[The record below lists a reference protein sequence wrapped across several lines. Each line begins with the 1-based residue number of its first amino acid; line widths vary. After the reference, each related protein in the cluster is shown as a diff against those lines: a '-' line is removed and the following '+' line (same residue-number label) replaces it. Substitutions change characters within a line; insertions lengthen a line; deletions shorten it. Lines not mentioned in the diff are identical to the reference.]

1 MEHGSGVP
9 PYPVMRGDGVV
20 IPDCS
25 KGVSVPFSL
34 TPAERRELVRGLA
47 QKGISSIDEFLSG
60 ERKGGYIAE
69 RMEAL
74 RSRIR
79 KGMEEQ
85 LRARN
90 EALITE
96 MGKLRGTADRPG
108 GGSYDGE
115 LLYDAGA
122 RRVLSDELRGELLA
136 SELVLHIEGRAEQR
150 DLVVRPSLLRR
161 SWELL
166 KRLFHSF
173 VSVLGRFLRW
183 LRSLFRTRREEEE
196 RSALRLKRRKG
207 AVVLPF
213 PGLMSEL
220 GSWERELEENLEN
233 DRHLQKAVDTRL
245 SESYGYS
252 SGVIGLRRSFDP
264 EWYREK
270 AVEVL
275 RTEVGSIA
283 ERKEKEL
290 NERRKGAMDR
300 AKDDQEEARKA
311 REKALA
317 MERELQSEKDGIVL
331 RSDSMAREDMRREV
345 ERALT
350 SMGYIQRKQPTTDMA
365 GAIVEYEITEALV
378 ERFSELVF
386 SDLMETGLKHRE
398 RPGSHTSDVGVY
410 DRTRLRT
417 VHEEARLDILQTLV
431 NARTNHPDDPEL
443 ERSDMIVYREVP
455 VSELH
460 AVILLDIS
468 GSMEENMRLEAA
480 KRAVLALY
488 SAVRKENPRNRVDI
502 ITVSTRASPSTLRE
516 VLASEPR
523 GFTNHAEA
531 VSMASRLFE
540 GTRSDRMMLFL
551 ITDGLPEAYT
561 ESDGTPVAGDLKKA
575 MERTLQEVSR
585 LKRFSN
591 LSFKIFMLEP
601 RDETYLSAARRI
613 AGEGGG
619 SLLTA
624 NPQDLA
630 LKLVLEYERGTRPLT
645 GV

>member
-1 MEHGSGVP
+1 MERGGGVP
-9 PYPVMRGDGVV
+9 QYPSLRGDGVV

-25 KGVSVPFSL
+25 KGVYVPFSL

-47 QKGISSIDEFLSG
+47 QKGMSSIDEFLSG
-60 ERKGGYIAE
+60 ERKEGYIAE
-69 RMEAL
+69 RMDAL

-79 KGMEEQ
+79 KGLEER
-85 LRARN
+85 LKARK
-90 EALITE
+90 EALITD
-96 MGKLRGTADRPG
+96 MGELKERADRSG
-108 GGSYDGE
+108 DRTNDSDLLDEAGS
-115 LLYDAGA
+115 

-136 SELVLHIEGRAEQR
+136 SELVLHIEGRSGQR
-150 DLVVRPSLLRR
+150 DLVLKPSFPKRV
-161 SWELL
+161 WELI
-166 KRLFHSF
+166 KKLFHRF
-173 VSVLGRFLRW
+173 VSVLGRFIRW
-183 LRSLFRTRREEEE
+183 LRSLFLSRREKEEQAA
-196 RSALRLKRRKG
+196 SRLKRRKG

-220 GSWERELEENLEN
+220 GSWERELEERLN
-233 DRHLQKAVDTRL
+233 DDRDLQKAVDTRL
-245 SESYGYS
+245 SEGYGYS
-252 SGVIGLRRSFDP
+252 SGAIVLRRSYDP

-270 AVEVL
+270 ALEVL

-283 ERKEKEL
+283 ERKEREL
-290 NERRKGAMDR
+290 KERRKGAMDR
-300 AKDDQEEARKA
+300 VKDEQEEARKA
-311 REKALA
+311 REKALQ
-317 MERELQSEKDGIVL
+317 MERELEVEKEAIIP
-331 RSDSMAREDMRREV
+331 RSDSLAREEMRREV

-350 SMGYIQRKQPTTDMA
+350 SMGYIQRKQATTGRDD
-365 GAIVEYEITEALV
+365 AIAEYEITEALV
-378 ERFSELVF
+378 ERFSDLVF

-410 DRTRLRT
+410 DLVRLRT

-443 ERSDMIVYREVP
+443 DRSDMIVYREVP

-460 AVILLDIS
+460 AVIILDVS
-468 GSMEENMRLEAA
+468 GSMEENMRLDAA

-488 SAVRKENPRNRVDI
+488 TAVRKENPRNRVDI
-502 ITVSTRASPSTLRE
+502 ITVSTRAAPSTLRE

-523 GFTNHAEA
+523 GFTNHGEG
-531 VSMASRLFE
+531 VSMAARLFE

-561 ESDGTPVAGDLKKA
+561 ESDGGPVAGDLKKA
-575 MERTLQEVSR
+575 MERTLLEVSR

-591 LSFKIFMLEP
+591 LSFNVFMLEP
-601 RDETYLSAARRI
+601 KDETYLNAARQI
-613 AGEGGG
+613 ASEGGG

-630 LKLVLEYERGTRPLT
+630 LKLVLEYEKGSRPLT

>member
-1 MEHGSGVP
+1 
-9 PYPVMRGDGVV
+9 
-20 IPDCS
+20 
-25 KGVSVPFSL
+25 L
-34 TPAERRELVRGLA
+34 TPTERRELVRGLA
-47 QKGISSIDEFLSG
+47 QKGISSIDEFLSR
-60 ERKGGYIAE
+60 ERNGGYIAE
-69 RMEAL
+69 RMEAI

-79 KGMEEQ
+79 KGLEEQ
-85 LRARN
+85 MKARN
-90 EALITE
+90 EAFITE
-96 MGKLRGTADRPG
+96 MGRLRERTVQVGIGP
-108 GGSYDGE
+108 YDGE
-115 LLYDAGA
+115 LLDEAGA

-136 SELVLHIEGRAEQR
+136 SELVLQIEGRAEQR
-150 DLVVRPSLLRR
+150 DLVMRPSFPRKV
-161 SWELL
+161 WDII
-166 KRLFHSF
+166 KRLFHRF
-173 VSVLGRFLRW
+173 VSFLGRFVRW
-183 LRSLFRTRREEEE
+183 VRSLFRTRREREELAAI
-196 RSALRLKRRKG
+196 RSKRIKG

-220 GSWERELEENLEN
+220 GSWERELEKRLES
-233 DRHLQKAVDTRL
+233 DKRLQKAVDTRL
-245 SESYGYS
+245 TESTGYS

-264 EWYREK
+264 EWYKEE
-270 AVEVL
+270 AVELL

-283 ERKEKEL
+283 ERKEREL
-290 NERRKGAMDR
+290 NGRRKGAMDR
-300 AKDDQEEARKA
+300 AKDGQDEARKA

-317 MERELQSEKDGIVL
+317 MERELDREKEGIIHRSESL
-331 RSDSMAREDMRREV
+331 AREEMKREV

-350 SMGYIQRKQPTTDMA
+350 SMGYIQRKQPTADMD
-365 GAIVEYEITEALV
+365 GAIAEYEITEALV

-431 NARTNHPDDPEL
+431 NARTNHPDDKEL
-443 ERSDMIVYREVP
+443 DRSDMIVYREVP

-460 AVILLDIS
+460 AVILLDVS

-523 GFTNHAEA
+523 GFTNHSEA

-540 GTRSDRMMLFL
+540 GTRSDRMLLFL

-561 ESDGTPVAGDLKKA
+561 EIDGRPVAGDLKKA

-591 LSFKIFMLEP
+591 LSFNIFMLEP
-601 RDETYLSAARRI
+601 KDGTYLNAARRI
-613 AGEGGG
+613 AGAGGG

-630 LKLVLEYERGTRPLT
+630 LKLVLEYERGSRPQT